1 MLYNLLVL
9 QKTFQSSIGVEGG
22 FGGECGGGEG
32 GDSRS
37 LRSFAR
43 RLRCGTSI
51 LIKIADSIVR
61 KMVFFQVLSRLSFI
75 SALGMMTRISSQVRV
90 KVIFEYGT

>member
-1 MLYNLLVL
+1 M
-9 QKTFQSSIGVEGG
+9 GWGG
-22 FGGECGGGEG
+22 G

-43 RLRCGTSI
+43 LLRCGTSI

-61 KMVFFQVLSRLSFI
+61 KMFFFQVLSRLSFI

>member
-1 MLYNLLVL
+1 MLYNVLVL

-22 FGGECGGGEG
+22 FGGECGGGGG
-32 GDSRS
+32 GDIRS

-43 RLRCGTSI
+43 LLRCGTSI

-61 KMVFFQVLSRLSFI
+61 KMFFFQVLSRLSFI

-90 KVIFEYGT
+90 EVIFEYGT

>member
-1 MLYNLLVL
+1 MW
-9 QKTFQSSIGVEGG
+9 
-22 FGGECGGGEG
+22 GGGR

-43 RLRCGTSI
+43 LLRCGTSI

-61 KMVFFQVLSRLSFI
+61 KMFFFQVLSRLSFI

-90 KVIFEYGT
+90 KVILSMVLKNLRRNVEYNAG

>member
-1 MLYNLLVL
+1 MSVW
-9 QKTFQSSIGVEGG
+9 
-22 FGGECGGGEG
+22 GGGR

-43 RLRCGTSI
+43 LLRCGTSI

-61 KMVFFQVLSRLSFI
+61 KMFFFPGSFAAFI
-75 SALGMMTRISSQVRV
+75 YFCSWNDDKDKQSGESESNL
-90 KVIFEYGT
+90 EYGT

>member
-22 FGGECGGGEG
+22 FGVGCVGVGG

-37 LRSFAR
+37 LRSFAIR
-43 RLRCGTSI
+43 PRCGTSI
-51 LIKIADSIVR
+51 LIKIADSIER
-61 KMVFFQVLSRLSFI
+61 KMFFSRFFRGFHLF
-75 SALGMMTRISSQVRV
+75 LLL
-90 KVIFEYGT
+90 E

>member
-1 MLYNLLVL
+1 MSV
-9 QKTFQSSIGVEGG
+9 
-22 FGGECGGGEG
+22 GGGGG
-32 GDSRS
+32 GDIRS

-43 RLRCGTSI
+43 LLRGGTSI

-61 KMVFFQVLSRLSFI
+61 KMFFFQVLSRLSFI

-90 KVIFEYGT
+90 EVIFEYGT

>member
-22 FGGECGGGEG
+22 GLGGRGGGVG
-32 GDSRS
+32 NSRS

-43 RLRCGTSI
+43 LLPCGTSI
-51 LIKIADSIVR
+51 LIKVADSIVR
-61 KMVFFQVLSRLSFI
+61 KMFFFQVLSRLSFI

-90 KVIFEYGT
+90 QVIFEYGT

>member
-1 MLYNLLVL
+1 MLYNVLVL

-22 FGGECGGGEG
+22 FGGEWGGGG

-51 LIKIADSIVR
+51 LRLLIPLCEKC
-61 KMVFFQVLSRLSFI
+61 FFPGSFAAFI
-75 SALGMMTRISSQVRV
+75 YFCSWNDDKDKQSGESESNL
-90 KVIFEYGT
+90 

>member
-1 MLYNLLVL
+1 M
-9 QKTFQSSIGVEGG
+9 EGG
-22 FGGECGGGEG
+22 FGGGCVGVG
-32 GDSRS
+32 GDSWS

-61 KMVFFQVLSRLSFI
+61 KMFFFQVLSRLSFI

-90 KVIFEYGT
+90 KVIF